1 MIGRNIGNYQVTAE
15 LAHGSLGPVYLGRH
29 LQQSTE
35 VVIKEIPLGAYPLSA
50 RVQLKARFR
59 RAAFIQSQLSHPGIV
74 RLYESLS
81 RGENIYLVMEYVLG
95 MNLRELLYRQG
106 LPTPPQALFLC
117 KQALVTL
124 DFAHNFRYLDESD
137 MPRLGV
143 IHRDLKPS
151 NLILETSGKLR
162 VTDFGIANLPDSPSY
177 SYTGFSPGTLE
188 YMPPEQLRGLELDAR
203 SDIYGLGVTIYEMLT
218 GHHPYL
224 RRGNGAQGEVT
235 RLSFESMPPA
245 LNDVRS
251 DIEPALSSILMK
263 ALSRHPN
270 ERYST
275 AEEFLQ
281 AIKEYEK
288 KRNLAESPVRPQ
300 MKKTGR
306 LSKNE
311 PAREEKVNPASEPVK
326 PPAPSPPT
334 SAPSRESA
342 VMARTPA
349 PLDPG
354 NRSGS
359 LPYSAGAAASEP
371 SRSRR
376 RVTVPMPSVSDVYLH
391 QGDEASLWQ
400 EQAAAKEASR
410 GKERS
415 SQLAVI
421 GIAAAILVVAFSVG
435 AYFITQRIRP
445 SERPAEAPVTATAAT
460 TTMVTSPEAGH
471 DAPATSAPAPPENA
485 TALAKLDAAREA
497 DKQGKFNQAVA
508 LYEEYL
514 RLGAGA
520 PETETVSAQVEK
532 LKKFIGHL
540 NAAKVALD
548 RQDFQAA
555 RNNYAEALKLRP
567 YSKMVQ
573 NGLAA
578 ANAKLSGQSGTANPS
593 VEKVPPSSPPNELES
608 APSTGDSPHHP

>member
-81 RGENIYLVMEYVLG
+81 RGENLYLVMEYVLG

-106 LPTPPQALFLC
+106 LPTPAQALFLC
-117 KQALVTL
+117 KQVLVTL
-124 DFAHNFRYLDESD
+124 DHAHNFRYLDESD

-151 NLILETSGKLR
+151 NLSLETSGKLR
-162 VTDFGIANLPDSPSY
+162 ITDFGIANLPDSPSY

-224 RRGNGAQGEVT
+224 RRGTGAQGEVT

-251 DIEPALSSILMK
+251 DIEPALSSMLMK

-270 ERYST
+270 ERYAT

-288 KRNLAESPVRPQ
+288 KRNLAESPVRPP

-311 PAREEKVNPASEPVK
+311 PAREEKVNSASEPVK
-326 PPAPSPPT
+326 SP
-334 SAPSRESA
+334 APSRESA
-342 VMARTPA
+342 VTARTPA

-359 LPYSAGAAASEP
+359 LPYSAGAAAAEP

-391 QGDEASLWQ
+391 QGDEANLWQ

-410 GKERS
+410 GRERS

-445 SERPAEAPVTATAAT
+445 SARPTEAPVTATAAT
-460 TTMVTSPEAGH
+460 TMVTSPEAGR
-471 DAPATSAPAPPENA
+471 DGAATSAPAPPANA

-532 LKKFIGHL
+532 LKKFIGYL

-548 RQDFQAA
+548 RQDYQAA

-608 APSTGDSPHHP
+608 SHSSGDSPRHP

>member
-81 RGENIYLVMEYVLG
+81 RGENLYLVMEYVLG

-106 LPTPPQALFLC
+106 LPTPAQALFLC
-117 KQALVTL
+117 KQVLVTL
-124 DFAHNFRYLDESD
+124 DHAHNFRYLDESD

-162 VTDFGIANLPDSPSY
+162 ITDFGIANLPDSPSY

-224 RRGNGAQGEVT
+224 RRGTGAQGEVT

-251 DIEPALSSILMK
+251 DIEPALSSMLMK

-270 ERYST
+270 ERYAT

-288 KRNLAESPVRPQ
+288 KRNLAESPVRPP

-311 PAREEKVNPASEPVK
+311 PAREEKVNSASEPVK
-326 PPAPSPPT
+326 SP
-334 SAPSRESA
+334 APSRESA
-342 VMARTPA
+342 VTARTPA

-359 LPYSAGAAASEP
+359 LPYSAGAAAAEP

-391 QGDEASLWQ
+391 QGDEANLWQ

-410 GKERS
+410 GRERS

-445 SERPAEAPVTATAAT
+445 SARPTEAPVTATAAT
-460 TTMVTSPEAGH
+460 TMVTSPEAGR
-471 DAPATSAPAPPENA
+471 DGAATSAPAPPANA